1 MGLDQLSVDQRHVLD
16 EQAENALPLARLDG
30 RIVPYS
36 WKVGG
41 QREQLLPRPRV
52 NQQALLLRLLLVA
65 LLRFGQRT
73 EFVIPFRFQ
82 AVGNQPVAGV
92 DIHVAPAGKLGFVLR
107 PLDVFPPQRIG
118 FGNPCLDFLLNGEGN
133 LQGHGLHQ
141 FQQEVAGRLIDDT
154 ARHALADLLRP
165 PDGGFLADIGRDHLV
180 VGDAVMN
187 AHPFSANAADHAA
200 LQKRR
205 AFACRTGLPCSSE
218 PQRVLGEALLIG
230 LKLLPADVAGMSTGK
245 QERPIRSRNFRR
257 AVLSVRQKT
266 SADAAVDERAGVARV
281 VQHLEDSRVLRP
293 HPMQLTLVHPLAN
306 AAREPETLLVKQF
319 HRLHCRSSP
328 VEGLED
334 QAERSL

>member
-16 EQAENALPLARLDG
+16 EQAENALPLTRLDG
-30 RIVPYS
+30 RVVPYS

-52 NQQALLLRLLLVA
+52 NQQALLLRLLLVV
-65 LLRFGQRT
+65 LLRFGQAT
-73 EFVIPFRFQ
+73 ELVIPFRFQ
-82 AVGNQPVAGV
+82 AVGNQSVAGV
-92 DIHVAPAGKLGFVLR
+92 DIHVTPAGKLGFVLC

-133 LQGHGLHQ
+133 LQSHWLHQ
-141 FQQEVAGRLIDDT
+141 FQQEVADRLIDDT

-165 PDGGFLADIGRDHLV
+165 PDGGFLADIGGNHLLIR
-180 VGDAVMN
+180 DAVVD
-187 AHPFSANAADHAA
+187 AHSLSTDAAYDAA
-200 LQKRR
+200 LQERR
-205 AFACRTGLPCSSE
+205 ALACRPRFPCSSE

-230 LKLLPADVAGMSTGK
+230 LKLLPADVAGMSTGN
-245 QERPIRSRNFRR
+245 QDLPIRSRNLRR
-257 AVLSVRQKT
+257 TVLSVRQKA
-266 SADAAVDERAGVARV
+266 SAAAAVDERAGVAGV

-293 HPMQLTLVHPLAN
+293 HPMQLTLVHPFAN

-334 QAERSL
+334 QAERGL